1 MQSTA
6 EYTLLCSAKSSL
18 FYSST
23 PKSSLIVTYLSL
35 SLTHSKLAMELFLE
49 LLLTIALSLSLSL
62 VLGLLLSLV
71 SAGKIKRASTV
82 RSRRDSTKKWVTP
95 QPKLEVEPKSRGC
108 ETERIIGFVEK
119 ADEYKTE
126 PVRGFVSEGCESPT
140 KDVGEVKVVELGEKP
155 IGEISVENLVD
166 GNRKREKLCE
176 IEFDKDGDVGVGD
189 RLFDLEDDWEG
200 IERTE
205 LEKVFGAAV
214 AFVGSSYND
223 GLVSSIGSDAKMRLY
238 GLHKIA
244 TQGPCH
250 EAQPMAFKLSSR
262 AKWNAW
268 QRLGNMTPEVAMEQ
282 YITLLSR
289 SIPGWMQDDIVGDN
303 KQVSEEIE
311 VFRKL
316 ASNLKASPLNQPGA
330 VDKREMETTKRL
342 DVTGF
347 QVQTP

>member
-1 MQSTA
+1 VKFFLLVFGHGSGSSNRTDGHHNHRLPCHDFVVKESFSYRPLYRRLPA
-6 EYTLLCSAKSSL
+6 NKDRHLIKVVADARHSRIYFALLCKILSLLLFLAKIISDRH
-18 FYSST
+18 
-23 PKSSLIVTYLSL
+23 LSL
-35 SLTHSKLAMELFLE
+35 SLSHSKLAMELFLE

-108 ETERIIGFVEK
+108 ETERVIGFVEK

-140 KDVGEVKVVELGEKP
+140 KDVGEGKVVELGVKP

-166 GNRKREKLCE
+166 GNRKREKVCE

-214 AFVGSSYND
+214 AFVGSSYNA
-223 GLVSSIGSDAKMRLY
+223 GLVSSIGSDAKMRMY

-244 TQGPCH
+244 TQGPCR

-262 AKWNAW
+262 AKW
-268 QRLGNMTPEVAMEQ
+268 
-282 YITLLSR
+282 
-289 SIPGWMQDDIVGDN
+289 
-303 KQVSEEIE
+303 
-311 VFRKL
+311 
-316 ASNLKASPLNQPGA
+316 
-330 VDKREMETTKRL
+330 
-342 DVTGF
+342 
-347 QVQTP
+347 

>member
-1 MQSTA
+1 MSRFVVKESFSYRPLYRRLPANKDRHLITVVA
-6 EYTLLCSAKSSL
+6 DAKHSRIYFALLCKILSLLLFLAK
-18 FYSST
+18 T
-23 PKSSLIVTYLSL
+23 ISLIVTYLFLSL
-35 SLTHSKLAMELFLE
+35 SLSLSLSHSKLAMELFLE

-71 SAGKIKRASTV
+71 SAGNIKRASTV

-95 QPKLEVEPKSRGC
+95 QPNLEVEPKSRGC
-108 ETERIIGFVEK
+108 ETERVIGFVEK

-126 PVRGFVSEGCESPT
+126 PVRGFVSEGCESPK
-140 KDVGEVKVVELGEKP
+140 KDVGEAKVVELREEP

-214 AFVGSSYND
+214 AFVGSSYNA

-250 EAQPMAFKLSSR
+250 EAQPMAFKLSAR
-262 AKWNAW
+262 AKW
-268 QRLGNMTPEVAMEQ
+268 
-282 YITLLSR
+282 
-289 SIPGWMQDDIVGDN
+289 
-303 KQVSEEIE
+303 
-311 VFRKL
+311 
-316 ASNLKASPLNQPGA
+316 
-330 VDKREMETTKRL
+330 
-342 DVTGF
+342 
-347 QVQTP
+347 